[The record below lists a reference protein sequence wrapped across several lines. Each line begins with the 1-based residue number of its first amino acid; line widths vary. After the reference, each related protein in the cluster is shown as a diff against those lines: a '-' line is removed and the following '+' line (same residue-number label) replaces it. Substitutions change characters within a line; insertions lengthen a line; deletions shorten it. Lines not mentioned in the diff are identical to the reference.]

1 MVGLVTLAQEF
12 GLQELSLELSQWKEQ
27 AREVGEA
34 REGGA
39 IGVMGEEVPSV
50 QRQENVVQ
58 EEDLDRIEEILDD
71 SEDDEVSFLTDTY
84 IPPEAVQSFTPSRK
98 IIPSRRKI
106 EYDVVQQ
113 EDTDTE
119 EEEENEPR
127 LDSEPVEPM
136 DNCLVDNFEVDEAN
150 MNASLTTADDQPLPC
165 KLCGWEQP
173 CVRRLV
179 AHLATHHYWARLLV
193 HSGQDSQGRACHMCG
208 QEFER
213 KSTTLNHVARVHNS
227 LVLGYYRADIGKRKA
242 AES

>member
-1 MVGLVTLAQEF
+1 MVE
-12 GLQELSLELSQWKEQ
+12 
-27 AREVGEA
+27 
-34 REGGA
+34 
-39 IGVMGEEVPSV
+39 
-50 QRQENVVQ
+50 
-58 EEDLDRIEEILDD
+58 EEIILDI
-71 SEDDEVSFLTDTY
+71 SDDVEESFLTNTHS
-84 IPPEAVQSFTPSRK
+84 PPKVVQSLTISRK
-98 IIPSRRKI
+98 IFPSRRKI
-106 EYDVVQQ
+106 EYEVVQQ
-113 EDTDTE
+113 EKDTDAE

-193 HSGQDSQGRACHMCG
+193 LSGQDSQGQACHMCG

-213 KSTTLNHVARVHNS
+213 KSATLNHVARVHSS
-227 LVLGYYRADIGKRKA
+227 LVLGYYKADIEMRKLA
-242 AES
+242 QS